1 MSGGSGGLMAPGRPQ
16 RQTYRRANT
25 SINLT
30 GQCHVT
36 RLHPIASHSVDPC
49 WSFIPILHL
58 TLGCNKYITSNLT
71 YFPLAN
77 RVVFTGAVTDSDL
90 FRSCSNILD
99 KFGSK
104 PTRDNLAVVNG
115 SNRSPASASFKDF
128 LLGRYI
134 RTFLAIESV

>member
-1 MSGGSGGLMAPGRPQ
+1 MSGTGGSVMAPGRPQ

-30 GQCHVT
+30 G
-36 RLHPIASHSVDPC
+36 
-49 WSFIPILHL
+49 
-58 TLGCNKYITSNLT
+58 
-71 YFPLAN
+71 
-77 RVVFTGAVTDSDL
+77 AVADSDL

-115 SNRSPASASFKDF
+115 RSPASSSSFKDF
-128 LLGRYI
+128 LLGRSKDTPTGGI
-134 RTFLAIESV
+134 PPDLPLKVDRIQAEIDI

>member
-1 MSGGSGGLMAPGRPQ
+1 MKALVGAFNQEKALVEAFSVIVKTDCGTDEALHST
-16 RQTYRRANT
+16 TYRRANT

-30 GQCHVT
+30 G
-36 RLHPIASHSVDPC
+36 
-49 WSFIPILHL
+49 
-58 TLGCNKYITSNLT
+58 
-71 YFPLAN
+71 
-77 RVVFTGAVTDSDL
+77 AVADSDL

-128 LLGRYI
+128 LLGR
-134 RTFLAIESV
+134 SVEYWR